1 MTTSKGK
8 RWYLRL
14 HLLELSY
21 LFSQFIFGVLRQGL
35 SLSESQKALVVLEPA
50 M

>member
-1 MTTSKGK
+1 MITSKGN

-35 SLSESQKALVVLEPA
+35 SL
-50 M
+50 